1 LRGVDLN
8 AFFTVRRLR
17 IAFGLLLLFRLL
29 YPFFNSPLDHLFSD
43 PQRHW
48 ENGASFLHPT
58 IMNCADPRLFQ
69 LWIFAL
75 RALARGSAPT
85 ILLGCG
91 LLCAAMPYGW
101 YRALR
106 ELRPRRPALI
116 GAILIGIIPESIS
129 VYAYFMNETLL
140 LTLLGLCFWLTLR
153 SRRKGTLAA
162 FVAVVIVWACA
173 SLTRT
178 VAVPMAFSSLAWL
191 WFTQSQRLNKLI
203 AGIGIA
209 CLFAVPAGL
218 YGSAKLGFYAPL
230 GNLYFNEIYS
240 AGGRRDIVTDYGPDG
255 LYRFGSPSFYSP
267 TFWPFSPWLTDRSG
281 ATEFSIDL
289 TQGRAPWISEKKQA
303 RLQRKFPLWRQRAE
317 DAAYLLFSQVWPN
330 SDRASVF
337 GWLTVWTRWL
347 WAPLI
352 LLVCWGTLTRRYRG
366 AAYVMPL
373 CALGTI
379 ALLLLQRE
387 GVMEGRF
394 REPIDAIL
402 VSSALL
408 MRYRRMPKLPEIA
421 VQPAI

>member
-1 LRGVDLN
+1 LN
-8 AFFTVRRLR
+8 AFFTVRRLQ
-17 IAFGLLLLFRLL
+17 IAFALLLLLRLL

-48 ENGASFLHPT
+48 DNGANFLHPN
-58 IMNCADPRLFQ
+58 IMNCTDPRLFQ
-69 LWIFAL
+69 AWIFAL
-75 RALARGSAPT
+75 RALARGSAPA

-106 ELRPRRPALI
+106 ELQPRRPALS

-140 LTLLGLCFWLTLR
+140 LSLLGFCFWLTLR

-162 FVAVVIVWACA
+162 FLAVLVVWLCA

-178 VAVPMAFSSLAWL
+178 VAVPMASCCLAWL
-191 WFTQSQRLNKLI
+191 WFTQPQRAGKLI
-203 AGIGIA
+203 AAIAAA

-218 YGSAKLGFYAPL
+218 YGSAKLGFYAPF

-240 AGGRRDIVTDYGPDG
+240 AAGTRDIATDYGADG
-255 LYRFGSPSFYSP
+255 RYQFGSPSFYNP
-267 TFWPFSPWLTDRSG
+267 TFWPFSPWLSDRSG
-281 ATEFSIDL
+281 VAAFKIDL
-289 TQGRAPWISEKKQA
+289 TQGRTSWIAAKEQA
-303 RLQRKFPLWRQRAE
+303 RLERTFPVWRQRWE
-317 DAAYLLFSQVWPN
+317 DALYLLFAQVWPN
-330 SDRASVF
+330 SDRASLF

-352 LLVCWGTLTRRYRG
+352 VLVCWGIVTRRYRG
-366 AAYVMPL
+366 AAYAVPL

-379 ALLLLQRE
+379 TLLLVQRE
-387 GVMEGRF
+387 GVMEGRY

-402 VSSALL
+402 VCSAVL
-408 MRYRRMPKLPEIA
+408 MRYRGTRKP
-421 VQPAI
+421 PAAIFQAAS